1 MSPSRRQLPAE
12 LAGALE
18 LVAPGTDLREAIE
31 NVMRAHNG
39 ALIVVANP
47 EKLERLGVIS
57 GGMKIGLEFA
67 PMRLYE
73 LAKMDGAILV
83 SPDISVIHYA
93 NVQLSPDPSLET
105 DETGMRHMAA
115 HRTAQQTGSLVIA
128 VSERRRVVSLY
139 QGIYGPHVL
148 EDIGVALSKANSAIA
163 TLEKFTRRLRE
174 EARGLTVHEYDGAV
188 TLREVVGA
196 VGTFEY
202 SVRIAEEIEA
212 YVRELGSEGRL
223 VEMQLGQAFHGITEQ
238 YEALLRDYVAEGV
251 NYRWVR
257 EELRTFSSDQL
268 SDPIQIAQV
277 LGYGSVGQTEDY
289 FVKPRGYRQLERVPR
304 LPRRVAE
311 SLIRE
316 FGSLANLLDASEEE
330 LDEVEGVGQAR
341 ARAIQRGL
349 ERQRS
354 LETYGRGVVG
364 AWGPL
369 RPRKARD
376 SEQGIS
382 DRARARRRNRQPHGP
397 SEAVYRAPR

>member
-1 MSPSRRQLPAE
+1 MSPSRRQLPAA

-31 NVMRAHNG
+31 NIMRAHNG

-47 EKLERLGVIS
+47 DRLERLGVIS

-83 SPDISVIHYA
+83 SPDMSVIHYA
-93 NVQLSPDPSLET
+93 NVQLSPDPSLES
-105 DETGMRHMAA
+105 DETGMRHIAA

-223 VEMQLGQAFHGITEQ
+223 VEMQLEQAFHGVPEQ

-251 NYRWVR
+251 DHRWAR
-257 EELRTFSSDQL
+257 KELKTFSSEQL
-268 SDPIQIAQV
+268 SDPIRIAEV

-289 FVKPRGYRQLERVPR
+289 FMKPRGYRQLERVPR

-316 FGSLANLLDASEEE
+316 FGSLAGLLDATEEE

-354 LETYGRGVVG
+354 LETSGEV
-364 AWGPL
+364 P
-369 RPRKARD
+369 
-376 SEQGIS
+376 
-382 DRARARRRNRQPHGP
+382 
-397 SEAVYRAPR
+397 